1 MTAFVPKT
9 GAVTGSSLY
18 IGDKLVARDASI
30 TLPEITPLTAEMQAM
45 GTMTMPIWE
54 LLENLELAISK
65 IGVDLGFREA
75 LTPGMNSIE
84 ARFTQTQIDANGNA
98 KTLMCKAFCR
108 GQSLTIPGITAEV
121 GSPSENEL
129 TYSLTRYVLYVNG
142 AEAIYIDRL
151 AGKCRIN
158 GKEYAGGL
166 AGL

>member
-1 MTAFVPKT
+1 MFIPKT

-18 IGDKLVARDASI
+18 VGNKQVARDASI
-30 TLPEITPLTAEMQAM
+30 TLPEVNPQTVDLQVM
-45 GTMTMPIWE
+45 GTMTVPLWE
-54 LLENLELAISK
+54 LLENLEMSINK

-75 LTPGMNSIE
+75 LSPGVNTIE
-84 ARFTQTQIDANGNA
+84 ARFTQTQIDASGNA

-108 GQSLTIPGITAEV
+108 GQSMTIPGVAVEV
-121 GSPSENEL
+121 GSASENEL
-129 TYSLTRYVLYVNG
+129 TYSLSRYVLYVNG

-158 GKEYAGGL
+158 GNEYAGGL

>member
-1 MTAFVPKT
+1 MAAFIPKT

-30 TLPEITPLTAEMQAM
+30 TLPEINPLTAELQAM

-54 LLENLELAISK
+54 LLENLEMTVNK
-65 IGVDLGFREA
+65 VGVDLGFREA
-75 LTPGMNSIE
+75 ITPGMNSIE

-108 GQSLTIPGITAEV
+108 GQSLSAPGVAVEV
-121 GSPSENEL
+121 GSASENEF

-151 AGKCRIN
+151 AGKCRFN